1 MKYSGLRERFVNF
14 PAPAT
19 QSRSARLFS
28 QSTCQSTIHYKQQI
42 ACENS
47 RLRARERPAATAR
60 SLVPDGRDGGAAR
73 MRLTQVVARRNG
85 KAVAIGDMLCGRE
98 LQTERCQRPQR
109 GRCRGR
115 FNRTRADESV
125 PKQFHHV

>member
-1 MKYSGLRERFVNF
+1 
-14 PAPAT
+14 
-19 QSRSARLFS
+19 
-28 QSTCQSTIHYKQQI
+28 
-42 ACENS
+42 
-47 RLRARERPAATAR
+47 
-60 SLVPDGRDGGAAR
+60 

-115 FNRTRADESV
+115 FNRIRADESV
-125 PKQFHHV
+125 PKQFHHVIAEIPGKHRDSKGSRRK